1 MIRDR
6 SLSSRIFDFFL
17 YLMCA
22 TVLIIVLAPVLN
34 IFSVS
39 FSSYEAFAR
48 GDVGLWPVEFS
59 TRAYETII
67 KDGKVLQD
75 A

>member
-48 GDVGLWPVEFS
+48 GDVR
-59 TRAYETII
+59 TMKI
-67 KDGKVLQD
+67 
-75 A
+75 